1 MKQRAPSGP
10 LALEGPRR
18 NEPAAMRST
27 AISTQLGDGGA
38 NRLNGALLT
47 ELEVAERL
55 RVSLAC
61 LRRWRLERRGPR
73 FLKVGSLVRYPA
85 EELDRWINFA
95 CGWNA
100 SGNSRRAATGTITPR
115 SEVGNGV
122 YWDRVGRSRQ
132 SVARTQHIA
141 A

>member
-1 MKQRAPSGP
+1 MKRRAPSGR

-27 AISTQLGDGGA
+27 AISTQLGDGGP
-38 NRLNGALLT
+38 NRLNGVLLT

-85 EELDRWINFA
+85 EELDHWIDSLPA
-95 CGWNA
+95 GGTPATTAAGQQRRGNA
-100 SGNSRRAATGTITPR
+100 AI
-115 SEVGNGV
+115 
-122 YWDRVGRSRQ
+122 
-132 SVARTQHIA
+132 
-141 A
+141 

>member
-1 MKQRAPSGP
+1 MKRRAPSGP

-85 EELDRWINFA
+85 EELDRWINSLPV
-95 CGWNA
+95 G
-100 SGNSRRAATGTITPR
+100 GTQAAT
-115 SEVGNGV
+115 
-122 YWDRVGRSRQ
+122 
-132 SVARTQHIA
+132 VAGQQRA
-141 A
+141 R